1 QTDQMLR
8 AHFGMML
15 RRAGALGA
23 REARTQGAA
32 RAALLTRPRTPHRAA
47 QCSRTTQG
55 FIPKGALSKTRQM
68 MSDLRTPRRPVVR
81 RILAPDVELVPDA
94 LLGEERGEAV
104 RLLERPGRVLPRTP
118 ADDEQQ
124 ADLRAQPVQMVAAET
139 GDVVGRVVEVDGVA
153 AFAPADGRDVVD
165 VRQAEGQREEVA
177 AAEGEV
183 GGVEGAERDT

>member
-1 QTDQMLR
+1 
-8 AHFGMML
+8 
-15 RRAGALGA
+15 
-23 REARTQGAA
+23 
-32 RAALLTRPRTPHRAA
+32 
-47 QCSRTTQG
+47 
-55 FIPKGALSKTRQM
+55 
-68 MSDLRTPRRPVVR
+68 MSDLRSPRGPVVR
-81 RILAPDVELVPDA
+81 RVLAPDVELVPDA

-165 VRQAEGQREEVA
+165 ARQAEGQREEVA

-183 GGVEGAERDT
+183 GGVEGAERDTCCQDLLEAPAVGVDQRDDVVEKPILVAAVPARATRWLWVCSSSPRAPRCAVSAPASQSCSR